1 MKDSNILHSEVRKT
15 FETLIESGVFTE
27 VRILNTKQGT
37 LSGYYNDVDKLIEHI
52 QRYDRQYNIYIT
64 MNALSEGIKARGKN
78 HLKSYVKNTTSDKE
92 IRCRRWI
99 LIDLDPERPAGI
111 SSTEQELKL
120 SEELGRK
127 IQGYLTDC
135 GFPEPVT
142 ALSGNGFHL
151 LYPVELP
158 NTPEMTSLA
167 KGFLGALDS
176 RFSTEQVKVDTTTYN
191 AARITKLYGTV
202 SCKGDST
209 EERPHRRSKI
219 LYAPKKR
226 VPVAIELL
234 QQIAAQCVEKGNKK
248 KTVNRNEKREPV
260 RSISGSKMEF
270 DLCLWLESHEI
281 PVAREKQVENGMC
294 YVLESCP
301 WNQEHSK
308 DNGAYVIQFDDGGIA
323 AGCHHDSCK
332 EENWETLWRMLEG
345 EKPMPSV
352 KKAKTENLPS
362 AEKESP
368 VDVLLRLIE
377 EQGHIPFRSTEGEA
391 FIQIPNNGGFVNYPI
406 KSEYYQMWLRNQYY
420 QTYNRGSRGDMIQ
433 AVMETLIAKAHC
445 QGKEYPVYNRFAFH
459 EGRLYYNL
467 ADRDSTVLCVDESGI
482 KCCSEPPV
490 RLITRKNIRPQ
501 PMPQKG
507 KSFRKLMNKYYHF
520 ASMSDRILHNVIL
533 IVRLITGIEQSIV
546 IYKGSRGSSKT
557 TSMEMDK
564 RCLDVSSNNVTV
576 MPKNE
581 EDFLLLLESQDIV
594 CLDNMDSITKSQAN
608 IFCQAVTGATAVKR
622 KKYSD
627 SELCEINIRSV
638 VYMNGIHLI
647 SDRSDFLDRCVFLN
661 MKAISSEKRRSKKEV
676 MEEFEEDKPYILYGM
691 FECLS
696 KAMET
701 QPSIEVELDDRLLD
715 FLKWGCA
722 VAEALGYGQEEFLKA
737 YQKNRISLNEE
748 LLEEDEVAGAV
759 MDYLE
764 ESGNFEGAMSELS
777 AELSDML
784 YEKGMYASNKIKQAN
799 HLSRRLK
806 ELEAGL
812 HNVGIC
818 VEIGKNNGKRF
829 VKISRENTE

>member
-1 MKDSNILHSEVRKT
+1 MASKGILQV
-15 FETLIESGVFTE
+15 LIESGVFTE
-27 VRILNTKQGT
+27 VRILNTKQGI

-64 MNALSEGIKARGKN
+64 MNALSEGIEARGKN
-78 HLKSYVKNTTSDKE
+78 HLKNYAKNTTSDKE

-111 SSTEQELKL
+111 S
-120 SEELGRK
+120 
-127 IQGYLTDC
+127 
-135 GFPEPVT
+135 
-142 ALSGNGFHL
+142 
-151 LYPVELP
+151 
-158 NTPEMTSLA
+158 
-167 KGFLGALDS
+167 
-176 RFSTEQVKVDTTTYN
+176 STEQVKVDTTTYN

-248 KTVNRNEKREPV
+248 KTVNRNEKREPA

-270 DLCLWLESHEI
+270 DLRLWLESHEI

-391 FIQIPNNGGFVNYPI
+391 FIQIPNKVSFVNYPL
-406 KSEYYQMWLRNQYY
+406 KSEYYQMWLRNLYY
-420 QTYNRGSRGDMIQ
+420 QTYNRGSRNDMIQ
-433 AVMETLIAKAHC
+433 AVMETLVAKAHC

-459 EGRLYYNL
+459 EGHLYYNL

-533 IVRLITGIEQSIV
+533 IVRLITGIEQPIV
-546 IYKGSRGSSKT
+546 IYKGSKGSSKT

-564 RCLDVSSNNVTV
+564 RCLDISSNNVTV

-608 IFCQAVTGATAVKR
+608 IFCQVVTGATAVKR

-627 SELCEINIRSV
+627 SELCEINIKSV
-638 VYMNGIHLI
+638 VYMNGIHLL

-661 MKAISSEKRRSKKEV
+661 MKAISSEKRRSKKDV
-676 MEEFEEDKPYILYGM
+676 MEEFEADKPCILYRM

-696 KAMET
+696 RAMEIE
-701 QPSIEVELDDRLLD
+701 PLIEVNIDDRLLD

-722 VAEALGYGQEEFLKA
+722 VAEAMGYGQEKFLEA
-737 YQKNRISLNEE
+737 YQKNRTRLNEE

-764 ESGNFEGAMSELS
+764 ESGNFEGTMSELS
-777 AELSDML
+777 AELFDML

-806 ELEAGL
+806 ELETGL

>member
-1 MKDSNILHSEVRKT
+1 MASKGILQV
-15 FETLIESGVFTE
+15 LIESGVFTE
-27 VRILNTKQGT
+27 VRILNTKQGI

-64 MNALSEGIKARGKN
+64 MNALSEGIEARGKN
-78 HLKSYVKNTTSDKE
+78 HLKNYAKNTTSDKE

-111 SSTEQELKL
+111 S
-120 SEELGRK
+120 
-127 IQGYLTDC
+127 
-135 GFPEPVT
+135 
-142 ALSGNGFHL
+142 
-151 LYPVELP
+151 
-158 NTPEMTSLA
+158 
-167 KGFLGALDS
+167 
-176 RFSTEQVKVDTTTYN
+176 STEQVKVDTTTYN

-248 KTVNRNEKREPV
+248 KTVNRNEKREPA

-270 DLCLWLESHEI
+270 DLRLWLESHEI

-391 FIQIPNNGGFVNYPI
+391 FIQIPNKVSFVNYPL
-406 KSEYYQMWLRNQYY
+406 KSEYYQMWLRNLYY
-420 QTYNRGSRGDMIQ
+420 QTYNRGSRNDMIQ
-433 AVMETLIAKAHC
+433 AVMETLVAKAHC

-459 EGRLYYNL
+459 EGHLYYNL

-533 IVRLITGIEQSIV
+533 IVRLITGIEQPIV
-546 IYKGSRGSSKT
+546 IYKGSKGSSKT

-564 RCLDVSSNNVTV
+564 RCLDISSNNVTV

-608 IFCQAVTGATAVKR
+608 IFCQVVTGATAVKR

-627 SELCEINIRSV
+627 SELCEINIKSV
-638 VYMNGIHLI
+638 VYMNGIHLL

-661 MKAISSEKRRSKKEV
+661 MKAISSEKRRSKKDV
-676 MEEFEEDKPYILYGM
+676 MEEFEADKPCILYRM

-696 KAMET
+696 RAMEIE
-701 QPSIEVELDDRLLD
+701 PLIEVNIDDRLLD

-722 VAEALGYGQEEFLKA
+722 VAEAMGYGQEKFLEA
-737 YQKNRISLNEE
+737 YQKNRTRLNEE

-764 ESGNFEGAMSELS
+764 ESGNFEGTMSELS
-777 AELSDML
+777 AELFDML

>member
-1 MKDSNILHSEVRKT
+1 
-15 FETLIESGVFTE
+15 
-27 VRILNTKQGT
+27 
-37 LSGYYNDVDKLIEHI
+37 
-52 QRYDRQYNIYIT
+52 
-64 MNALSEGIKARGKN
+64 
-78 HLKSYVKNTTSDKE
+78 
-92 IRCRRWI
+92 
-99 LIDLDPERPAGI
+99 
-111 SSTEQELKL
+111 
-120 SEELGRK
+120 
-127 IQGYLTDC
+127 
-135 GFPEPVT
+135 
-142 ALSGNGFHL
+142 
-151 LYPVELP
+151 
-158 NTPEMTSLA
+158 
-167 KGFLGALDS
+167 
-176 RFSTEQVKVDTTTYN
+176 
-191 AARITKLYGTV
+191 
-202 SCKGDST
+202 
-209 EERPHRRSKI
+209 
-219 LYAPKKR
+219 
-226 VPVAIELL
+226 
-234 QQIAAQCVEKGNKK
+234 
-248 KTVNRNEKREPV
+248 
-260 RSISGSKMEF
+260 
-270 DLCLWLESHEI
+270 
-281 PVAREKQVENGMC
+281 
-294 YVLESCP
+294 
-301 WNQEHSK
+301 
-308 DNGAYVIQFDDGGIA
+308 
-323 AGCHHDSCK
+323 
-332 EENWETLWRMLEG
+332 
-345 EKPMPSV
+345 
-352 KKAKTENLPS
+352 
-362 AEKESP
+362 
-368 VDVLLRLIE
+368 
-377 EQGHIPFRSTEGEA
+377 
-391 FIQIPNNGGFVNYPI
+391 
-406 KSEYYQMWLRNQYY
+406 
-420 QTYNRGSRGDMIQ
+420 MIQ

-764 ESGNFEGAMSELS
+764 ESGNFEGAISELS

>member
-27 VRILNTKQGT
+27 VRLLNTKQGT

-52 QRYDRQYNIYIT
+52 QRYDGNYNIYIT
-64 MNALSEGIKARGKN
+64 MNALSEGIEARGKN
-78 HLKSYVKNTTSDKE
+78 HLKSYAKNTTSDKE

-467 ADRDSTVLCVDESGI
+467 ADRDSTVLCVDKSGI

-533 IVRLITGIEQSIV
+533 IVRLITGIEQPIV

-701 QPSIEVELDDRLLD
+701 QPSIEIELDDRLLD

>member
-64 MNALSEGIKARGKN
+64 MNALSEGIEARGKN
-78 HLKSYVKNTTSDKE
+78 HLKSYAKNTTSDKE

-135 GFPEPVT
+135 GFPKPVS

-158 NTPEMTSLA
+158 NTPEMTSLVR
-167 KGFLGALDS
+167 GFLGALDS

-226 VPVAIELL
+226 VPVTIELL
-234 QQIAAQCVEKGNKK
+234 QQIAAKCVEKGNKK

-270 DLCLWLESHEI
+270 DLRLWLESHEI
-281 PVAREKQVENGMC
+281 PVAREKQVGNGMC

-445 QGKEYPVYNRFAFH
+445 QGKEYPVYNRFTFH

-533 IVRLITGIEQSIV
+533 IVRLITGIEQPIV

-696 KAMET
+696 KAMGCYVT
-701 QPSIEVELDDRLLD
+701 NHISIL
-715 FLKWGCA
+715 
-722 VAEALGYGQEEFLKA
+722 
-737 YQKNRISLNEE
+737 
-748 LLEEDEVAGAV
+748 
-759 MDYLE
+759 M
-764 ESGNFEGAMSELS
+764 
-777 AELSDML
+777 
-784 YEKGMYASNKIKQAN
+784 
-799 HLSRRLK
+799 
-806 ELEAGL
+806 
-812 HNVGIC
+812 
-818 VEIGKNNGKRF
+818 
-829 VKISRENTE
+829 

>member
-27 VRILNTKQGT
+27 VRLLNTKQGT

-78 HLKSYVKNTTSDKE
+78 HLKSYAKNTTSDKE

-533 IVRLITGIEQSIV
+533 IVRLITGIEQPIV

-764 ESGNFEGAMSELS
+764 ESGNFEGAISELS